1 MISDKTPITGTI
13 ELTLKLN
20 TYETTLQVEAKKDL
34 LSDVGTLLQREVYE
48 LLRIAAEETQK

>member
-1 MISDKTPITGTI
+1 MISDRTPITGTI

-20 TYETTLQVEAKKDL
+20 NYETTLQVEAKKYL

-48 LLRIAAEETQK
+48 LLRIAVEETQK